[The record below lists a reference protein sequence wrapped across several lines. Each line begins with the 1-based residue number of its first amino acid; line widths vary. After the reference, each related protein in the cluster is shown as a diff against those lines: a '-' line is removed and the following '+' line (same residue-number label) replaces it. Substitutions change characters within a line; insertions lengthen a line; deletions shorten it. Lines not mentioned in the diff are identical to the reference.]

1 MRATRTRLVIVAY
14 VLGILGIH
22 GVVLWNARSLIRKG
36 YADFTIDY
44 CAGTMVRDGLG
55 HQLYDLRAQNEVKH
69 RFAPSVAVHP
79 GELPYNHPPFEA
91 LFFLPFSYAPYL
103 TAFVLW
109 DLLNLGLLLA
119 IAFLLRDCFA
129 GVPSDSWKFFL
140 PVSLVFFPVFFNL
153 LQGQDSIA
161 LALLYAVAFVCLR
174 KNREIAAGAGLAL
187 GLFKPQLIVPFVV
200 LWVVRGHRRLLLG
213 FLPTAAVLLLISV
226 GIVGWTGFMAYPHSV
241 LSMEDAFVRGGIL
254 PADMPNLDGALYL
267 LMHGST
273 AVGPATIAISGIL
286 FLWVAGQ
293 CRIAA
298 SELFDLQFALALVLT
313 VLVSYHCLGYDLCL
327 LIVPILVVLV
337 ELRTNA
343 WKGWP
348 GSFVIAALLFLFSPF
363 PLLLLMRGN
372 HFALVGWAVV
382 LLMMGLS
389 WQIWLRMRSSRD
401 EGRRLRLDPL
411 SRH

>member
-1 MRATRTRLVIVAY
+1 MVKRPRARMITNTRRVCSQFSCNAPNHIAGWRSRYRIASLWRTLSSVVRQPDLMRATRTRLVIVAY

-153 LQGQDSIA
+153 LQGQD
-161 LALLYAVAFVCLR
+161 
-174 KNREIAAGAGLAL
+174 
-187 GLFKPQLIVPFVV
+187 
-200 LWVVRGHRRLLLG
+200 
-213 FLPTAAVLLLISV
+213 
-226 GIVGWTGFMAYPHSV
+226 
-241 LSMEDAFVRGGIL
+241 
-254 PADMPNLDGALYL
+254 
-267 LMHGST
+267 
-273 AVGPATIAISGIL
+273 
-286 FLWVAGQ
+286 
-293 CRIAA
+293 
-298 SELFDLQFALALVLT
+298 
-313 VLVSYHCLGYDLCL
+313 
-327 LIVPILVVLV
+327 
-337 ELRTNA
+337 
-343 WKGWP
+343 
-348 GSFVIAALLFLFSPF
+348 
-363 PLLLLMRGN
+363 
-372 HFALVGWAVV
+372 
-382 LLMMGLS
+382 
-389 WQIWLRMRSSRD
+389 
-401 EGRRLRLDPL
+401 
-411 SRH
+411 